1 MLPSSPGARDEVFAS
16 HLIILDGRLVGGWRR
31 LLDKK
36 TVIVETRLLVS
47 LSAPQRKALAAAAA
61 ERLAA
66 FVRQPVRVRAAP
78 RA

>member
-1 MLPSSPGARDEVFAS
+1 VFAS

-47 LSAPQRKALAAAAA
+47 LSAPQRKALTCSRGTPASTRKLGANDS
-61 ERLAA
+61 
-66 FVRQPVRVRAAP
+66 
-78 RA
+78 